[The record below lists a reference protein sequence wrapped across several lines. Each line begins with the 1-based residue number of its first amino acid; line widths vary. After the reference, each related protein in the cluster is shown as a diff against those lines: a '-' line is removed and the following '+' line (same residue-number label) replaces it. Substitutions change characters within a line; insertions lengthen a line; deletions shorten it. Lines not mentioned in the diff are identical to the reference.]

1 MIGNIPH
8 KELRGLEEA
17 QLTSFAA
24 IFCLPSSS
32 VGGLEVRAAGL
43 LRLLSSSPRM
53 LSRKLALLKLAA
65 CGTMVWA
72 WVVNKILASCLLHRL
87 SRTVPRS
94 LAVM

>member
-32 VGGLEVRAAGL
+32 VGGLEVRAAGP
-43 LRLLSSSPRM
+43 LRLLSSSPRK
-53 LSRKLALLKLAA
+53 LLALLKLAA

-72 WVVNKILASCLLHRL
+72 WVVNKIL
-87 SRTVPRS
+87 V
-94 LAVM
+94 